1 MATTITNRIGV
12 STIQGDTTNDAI
24 SFANLKHAD
33 EDTPVAA
40 KIVEI
45 FWQTAG
51 TITIDRGGSNIH
63 AFTGTGHWNLEAAGT
78 CLQGTNTNDIGI
90 TVAGGD
96 SFFVVIVRKNILRGN
111 MKLITEMYD
120 DFEILTEGKGKDM
133 KIKGSLCMKRR
144 IVMVEYILLMFYKK
158 KLIGTIKN

>member
-33 EDTPVAA
+33 EATPVAA

-45 FWQTAG
+45 FWQTA
-51 TITIDRGGSNIH
+51 TSITIDRGGANIH
-63 AFTGTGHWNLEAAGT
+63 AFTGTGHWNLGAAAT

-90 TVAGGD
+90 TVSGD
-96 SFFVVIVRKNILRGN
+96 SFFVVVVRK
-111 MKLITEMYD
+111 TY
-120 DFEILTEGKGKDM
+120 
-133 KIKGSLCMKRR
+133 
-144 IVMVEYILLMFYKK
+144 
-158 KLIGTIKN
+158 

>member
-33 EDTPVAA
+33 EATPVAA

-45 FWQTAG
+45 FWQTA
-51 TITIDRGGSNIH
+51 TSITIDRGGDNIH
-63 AFTGTGHWNLEAAGT
+63 AFTGTGHWNLGAAGT

-90 TVAGGD
+90 TVSGD
-96 SFFVVIVRKNILRGN
+96 SFFVVVVRK
-111 MKLITEMYD
+111 TY
-120 DFEILTEGKGKDM
+120 
-133 KIKGSLCMKRR
+133 
-144 IVMVEYILLMFYKK
+144 
-158 KLIGTIKN
+158 